1 MNVIRTQPGSHIKEK
16 LMRSRTKI
24 LVSALVAGASF
35 AAAIPA
41 SAQNYPQSRYEDRYD
56 RDGRYNDRND
66 SRNDRDGRYDDRDDS
81 RYDRNY
87 EYRGNANAI
96 AQQIQQLQNRVN
108 RSDLRDRISERE
120 AAGLRRAV
128 YDLRTQFRSFNRN
141 GLTQREARA
150 LQERIQWIRA
160 RLQHDRHDD
169 NRRY

>member
-1 MNVIRTQPGSHIKEK
+1 
-16 LMRSRTKI
+16 MRSRTRI

-56 RDGRYNDRND
+56 RDGRYNDRD
-66 SRNDRDGRYDDRDDS
+66 AS

-141 GLTQREARA
+141 GLTQREART
-150 LQERIQWIRA
+150 LQERIQWVRS
-160 RLQHDRHDD
+160 RLQHDRHDNDRHD
-169 NRRY
+169 NDRRY